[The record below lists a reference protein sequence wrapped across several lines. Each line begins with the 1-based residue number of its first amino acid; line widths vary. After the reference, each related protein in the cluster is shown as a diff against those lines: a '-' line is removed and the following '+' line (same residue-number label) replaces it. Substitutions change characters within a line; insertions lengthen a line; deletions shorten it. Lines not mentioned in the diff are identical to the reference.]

1 MFPRRTPA
9 EPVTPERAAELAAVK
24 AAVAARIGAEFGAAQ
39 LARTLSLPAELLVPV
54 VRLATGQ
61 SGVALAPAIVGQLDA
76 VVAGLVVRAVR
87 RRGRVRTGEPL
98 TYTQRAALLVGLAV
112 CVLGPLAA
120 AGTSRA
126 VVLPGRSSLW
136 GYLVQGLP
144 SLPVSV
150 AMVTVLL
157 REMRAARDEH
167 RRTTGLG

>member
-1 MFPRRTPA
+1 M
-9 EPVTPERAAELAAVK
+9 TPERAAERAAVK

-76 VVAGLVVRAVR
+76 VVAGLVVRALR
-87 RRGRVRTGEPL
+87 SRGRPRSGDPVTLGL
-98 TYTQRAALLVGLAV
+98 RAALLAGLAA

-126 VVLPGRSSLW
+126 VVLRDRSPLW

-150 AMVTVLL
+150 AMVTALL
-157 REMRAARDEH
+157 REMRAAREEH
-167 RRTTGLG
+167 RRSTGLD